1 MSNKEKTLNAIRLH
15 LVLLNVATKAAQF
28 RLEEIIRQQGNTVQ
42 NFLTT
47 NATISNRNNSNRH
60 LDAFYRTLDN
70 LNQASYPNDLNPF
83 DISACFCIAQ
93 LLNTSNTE
101 RRLFNELTRIRNTYY
116 GHLNILEIDDVDY
129 ERVLN
134 RLKFIIDAFSSNNTE
149 FRLNNQNKIREIQAI
164 NNLTS
169 EAQSK
174 QILVTVVKEER
185 ETLLSIEC
193 LKDLTQNLLDKLDDS
208 NIEFNNLYE
217 MFKKLSTEAK
227 KCSENEVELIAHRV
241 STRFEQ
247 QMINFTSK
255 IFNKDDDSDEDL
267 GQIFIDL
274 NERINRNVNNE
285 LSNLTTMLSEKKE
298 PLLEKLKTFKW

>member
-28 RLEEIIRQQGNTVQ
+28 RLEEILRQQGNSVQ

-70 LNQASYPNDLNPF
+70 LNQASYPNDLNSF

-93 LLNTSNTE
+93 LLNTSNME
-101 RRLFNELTRIRNTYY
+101 RRLFNELTKIRNTYY

-134 RLKFIIDAFSSNNTE
+134 RLKFIIDSFSSNDAQ
-149 FRLNNQNKIREIQAI
+149 FRLNNQNKIREIEAI
-164 NNLTS
+164 NDLTS
-169 EAQSK
+169 DAESK
-174 QILVTVVKEER
+174 QILVAVVKEER

-208 NIEFNNLYE
+208 NVEFNCLYE
-217 MFKKLSTEAK
+217 MFKKLATEAK
-227 KCSENEVELIAHRV
+227 KCSEYELELIANRV
-241 STRFEQ
+241 SSRLEQ
-247 QMINFTSK
+247 QVINFTSG
-255 IFNKDDDSDEDL
+255 IVNKVDNDNDL
-267 GQIFIDL
+267 SQIFIDL
-274 NERINRNVNNE
+274 NLERLNRNVNNE
-285 LSNLTTMLSEKKE
+285 LNNLTTMLREKKE